1 MTAGRDGCSR
11 SGAAGRAAEARR
23 DASTARRERAR
34 TRCFF
39 ATGGRG
45 YPTPYAPPRMPL
57 DPQAVSTLVV
67 VLAVAV
73 VALVLWV
80 AWLQRSDALLR
91 RRLRRL
97 IGEGEG
103 VGLDELLDRQFRR
116 LDTVAERVEALNRLH
131 HELEGLAQHSIQ
143 KVGVVRFNP
152 FADTGGDQSFAV
164 ALLDAEGNGVV
175 LSSLP
180 GRAETRSFAK
190 AVPAPRTRSRTASP
204 AAMPRSRFTRSA
216 RGTISRARSVT
227 RGDAATFPASS
238 GRHSG
243 ERSMSAR

>member
-1 MTAGRDGCSR
+1 MPF
-11 SGAAGRAAEARR
+11 
-23 DASTARRERAR
+23 DA
-34 TRCFF
+34 
-39 ATGGRG
+39 
-45 YPTPYAPPRMPL
+45 
-57 DPQAVSTLVV
+57 QALSTLVV

-73 VALVLWV
+73 LVLVLWV

-97 IGEGEG
+97 IGDGEG

-131 HELEGLAQHSIQ
+131 HELERLGQRSIQ

-175 LSSLP
+175 LSSLH
-180 GRAETRSFAK
+180 GRADTRIFAK
-190 AVPAPRTRSRTASP
+190 SVQAGRSKHALSDEEQDAIRKALSP
-204 AAMPRSRFTRSA
+204 A
-216 RGTISRARSVT
+216 GV
-227 RGDAATFPASS
+227 
-238 GRHSG
+238 
-243 ERSMSAR
+243 